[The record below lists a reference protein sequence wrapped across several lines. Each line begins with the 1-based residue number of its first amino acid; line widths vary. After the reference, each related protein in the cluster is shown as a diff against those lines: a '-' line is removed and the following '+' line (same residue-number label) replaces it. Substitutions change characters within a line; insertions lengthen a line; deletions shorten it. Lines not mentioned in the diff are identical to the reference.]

1 MSRVVTTL
9 LKGDKGRPLMPG
21 DRVVVHYV
29 CALSV
34 EDLLA
39 GNYVDCTEWQS
50 APVEVTVGAGE
61 LLPGLEA
68 VVSDACLGDTLRV
81 QVPPDAAFG
90 NRGIPGR
97 IPSNAWLV
105 FDIELSTSWPRASQE
120 TGLP

>member
-1 MSRVVTTL
+1 MSGVVATL
-9 LKGDKGRPLMPG
+9 LKGDNGRRLVPG
-21 DRVVVHYV
+21 DRVVVSYV

-61 LLPGLEA
+61 LLSGLES

-81 QVPPDAAFG
+81 EVPPEAAFG
-90 NRGIPGR
+90 KRGIPGR
-97 IPSNAWLV
+97 IPSNARLI
-105 FDIELSTSWPRASQE
+105 FDIELSTPLPSAS
-120 TGLP
+120 